1 MVEQVLRP
9 IAVSAESG
17 RDLGHQIFQLRILN
31 SRQKRLR
38 YGIDHGVVKIHLLL
52 KECPIERRTL
62 TRPALTHRC
71 QVCLC
76 KREIAWRGRC
86 DFQRGGQVASLLPDN
101 AVITGDHL
109 SKLRDFLRASSGCG
123 EGACLNI
130 EGVGGIEYRDYRG
143 VVELGLV
150 LLGRDGSSLKNQSPY
165 DCKRNRSYQS
175 AGGLRHATSIRVN
188 RA

>member
-38 YGIDHGVVKIHLLL
+38 YGIDHSVVKIHLLL
-52 KECPIERRTL
+52 KEGAIESRTL
-62 TRPALTHRC
+62 KRPEPTHRC

-76 KREIAWRGRC
+76 KREIAWLGWC
-86 DFQRGGQVASLLPDN
+86 DFQRGSQVASLLPHN
-101 AVITGDHL
+101 AVIAGDHL
-109 SKLRDFLRASSGCG
+109 SKLGDFLRTSSGCG

-130 EGVGGIEYRDYRG
+130 ESVGSIEYRDYRS
-143 VVELGLV
+143 VVELGLA
-150 LLGRDGSSLKNQSPY
+150 LLGRDGSFLKNQSP
-165 DCKRNRSYQS
+165 
-175 AGGLRHATSIRVN
+175 
-188 RA
+188 